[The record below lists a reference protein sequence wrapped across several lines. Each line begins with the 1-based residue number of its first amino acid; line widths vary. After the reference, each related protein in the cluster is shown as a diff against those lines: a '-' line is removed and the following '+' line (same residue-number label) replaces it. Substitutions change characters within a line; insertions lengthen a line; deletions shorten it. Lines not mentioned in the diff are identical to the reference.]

1 MPKHFA
7 KEIKMKR
14 KHKRL
19 TFVAVAL
26 VLLGASTAMF
36 LSAIEE
42 NITLFVS
49 PTDVAEKKYA
59 QEGHGSVQ
67 YACRYHDHTDMVT
80 RKMG

>member
-1 MPKHFA
+1 
-7 KEIKMKR
+7 MKR

-26 VLLGASTAMF
+26 VLLAASTAMF

-49 PTDVAEKKYA
+49 PTDVVEKKYA
-59 QEGHGSVQ
+59 QDRGFRLGGLVDRKSV
-67 YACRYHDHTDMVT
+67 V
-80 RKMG
+80 